1 MSFVFAHPLLGPAS
15 PLGDADQSLIARW
28 MREEDNAPIA
38 SRGWTAT
45 GARLALDLLPSRI
58 GDILQG
64 HDLTLGSALNRTF
77 CKAYLVGTD
86 TAYAAACGLRPLF
99 EEMLIGTPCEAIDS
113 TEFAYYARQAIDADC
128 LVIVFAASEEPWRSL
143 EAIVAA
149 RGLGATTLVLAAGA
163 DMRYDRFASWSWR
176 LAPPLDPIA
185 DPSLLLAMAYRLA
198 LSMGA
203 QNGVAAGRLVQLE
216 AALAEMPGQLQKALL
231 ATASDSAMASQLAA
245 ARHIVVAGNGAA
257 RSVVGASARW
267 FGEILARPVTQC
279 GLEALADMASDPS
292 IATLVIV
299 PNGLGVRRAQR
310 ALARRHEDGAIIL
323 VVAEDS
329 PLNAHGN
336 CACLTLPALIERLSA
351 LVYLAAGQRL
361 ASAIAQCGQP

>member
-15 PLGDADQSLIARW
+15 LLGDADQSLIAGW
-28 MREEDNAPIA
+28 MRDEDNAPIA

-64 HDLTLGSALNRTF
+64 DDLTLGSALNRTF
-77 CKAYLVGTD
+77 RKAYLVGTD

-113 TEFAYYARQAIDADC
+113 TEFAYYARQAVDADC
-128 LVIVFAASEEPWRSL
+128 LVIVLAASEAPWRSL
-143 EAIVAA
+143 EAMVAA
-149 RGLGATTLVLAAGA
+149 RALGATTLVLAAGS
-163 DMRYDRFASWSWR
+163 DDRFDQHAAWSWR
-176 LAPPLDPIA
+176 IAPSLDPIA

-203 QNGVAAGRLVQLE
+203 QNGVAAGRLAQLE
-216 AALAEMPGQLQKALL
+216 AALAEMPGQLQKALT
-231 ATASDSAMASQLAA
+231 ATASDSAMASQFAA

-257 RSVVGASARW
+257 RSVVGASAHW
-267 FGEILARPVTQC
+267 FGEILACPVTQC

-299 PNGLGVRRAQR
+299 PNGLSVRRAQQ

-323 VVAEDS
+323 VIAEDS
-329 PLNAHGN
+329 PLNAPGN
-336 CACLTLPALIERLSA
+336 CACLTLPAMIERLSA

-361 ASAIAQCGQP
+361 ASAMAQRGQP